1 MKKYLFTL
9 FVLIACYHPSNKMFA
24 QKDTSFWFVAPEIS
38 QGANNYDR
46 PAVFRF
52 STYSNSAV
60 ITISQPANPAF
71 PPQTMFVPANASSS
85 LSFPPYFDFLENLP
99 PNTVLDKGFYI
110 SSSVPISV
118 YYEVIGQYQSNPE
131 IFSLKGQNA
140 LGTSF
145 YIPFQNIID
154 NSSAYSPLPYSAFD
168 IVATENNT
176 TINIIPS
183 KSIVGHSAYVPFSI
197 ILNKGQ
203 TYSARS
209 LSQSSGL
216 HPTGSLVT
224 SNKPIAITVK
234 DDLLE
239 SGVYYGG
246 FCRDLIGD
254 QLIPFDKVGTKYV
267 VQKGQLSGEE
277 VAFVIP
283 TTNGTII
290 KLDGNIIGTLDAGQT
305 TSIYITSGSHYIET
319 SAPSYVWQVTGNGC
333 EVGGEI
339 IPPLNC
345 SGSSELRFVR
355 TNDEPFILFLVTEAG
370 SQNSFYL
377 NGNNGYIPSSFFQ
390 VVPGSNGAYVAATVV
405 LPSSIVPVNV
415 SSIISNSSGLFQMG
429 LLNGTPSGTGCRFAY
444 FSDFG
449 NKKLIQEQVTLCS
462 GESIY
467 IHGMSIDSSGIF
479 SISTNHAEGC
489 DTIFEVT
496 SELLPSPTTLTTL
509 SLCPGESIN
518 IGGILYNQPGTVT
531 DTIPSLNG
539 GCDTIAT
546 YIILRADQ
554 PVIYDTL
561 SLCPGDTLM
570 LNGHLYWQTGTF
582 LDTIYAPEPGV
593 CDTLIYYTLEP
604 SPIDLYVQ
612 VQEVHCENGGV
623 AISGNICNQGTN
635 ALPEVISLGLYSSN
649 PFTSQPETQSI
660 HLISTNG
667 VDSCYKFLINNL
679 NPTFLNYSSIYV
691 IVNDDGAIIPPF
703 SSMNFPQ
710 GNIIE
715 CNYLNNLDSI
725 DINAPNQQ
733 IPNLGPDLVFCQ
745 DTSIVLNT
753 NDTFFQYLWQDG
765 STNATF
771 HVEQTGNYWV
781 QATDICGLIHSD
793 TVQVAF
799 DLSPDT
805 SFADQSICPGVSVH
819 LGVPN
824 GYSTFLWAPSAGI
837 DCPVCQNVN
846 IQPATTTAY
855 TLNAFTSLGC
865 ILSDTFTINVLT
877 LPTRTET
884 ISFCPGESILID
896 GQTYNQ
902 SATVIDTIPSVGTGC
917 DTIVTYLLTLLPQP
931 TYTQIIEFCKGDQV
945 SLNNQIY
952 SEPGIVT
959 FAIPSSTGGCDTLAT
974 YILQYLLPDSP
985 VQISIACPD
994 NISIEAAPGQSSVN
1008 ITFDE
1013 ASATS
1018 DCPCPGIK
1026 LWQSSGPANSS
1037 DFPIGTTP
1045 VCFTAADSCNNTNTC
1060 CFNVSIQA
1068 APEAC
1073 DIKTIGCVKFELLG
1087 ISLDGEWNRRYTI
1100 RLTNNCNNK
1109 LIYTAFQIPDGLP
1122 ALYPSDNSIFTAP
1135 SGRTYLVRNPNYTP
1149 SYSIRFKSVSDSISN
1164 GEYEV
1169 FNYQIPAQIAPDY
1182 IHAMVR
1188 LEPQIYYEVHLNTF
1202 YCPITHEGQIQRPV
1216 FNKSGEISLFPN
1228 PTDGLLWIDLSS
1240 LNSPTADLRI
1250 FDTRGNLVLQQQA
1263 DVEKGLQ
1270 SIALPEKLP
1279 NGVYFVQVQNDKG
1292 ENQTLRFVVQ
1302 R

>member
-1 MKKYLFTL
+1 MYRLIFFCFFCMAFCSTNIKSQSTSSITGIINHYAKVINFACDSTTL
-9 FVLIACYHPSNKMFA
+9 VVSDASGFNSGDEILILQM
-24 QKDTSFWFVAPEIS
+24 
-38 QGANNYDR
+38 QGAEIDQSNNANFGDIINFQYVGNYEINR
-46 PAVFRF
+46 IKYISGNNILLQFKL
-52 STYSNSAV
+52 SNSYSVNGSLQIVSIPEYYDVSASGL
-60 ITISQPANPAF
+60 TC
-71 PPQTMFVPANASSS
+71 QTWDGATGGV
-85 LSFPPYFDFLENLP
+85 LVFDVSGTLTMEDDII
-99 PNTVLDKGFYI
+99 VSGKGFRGGQVIDTDNAGSHETNYFY
-110 SSSVPISV
+110 SV
-118 YYEVIGQYQSNPE
+118 NPDL
-131 IFSLKGQNA
+131 SAAKGE
-140 LGTSF
+140 S
-145 YIPFQNIID
+145 
-154 NSSAYSPLPYSAFD
+154 
-168 IVATENNT
+168 
-176 TINIIPS
+176 
-183 KSIVGHSAYVPFSI
+183 
-197 ILNKGQ
+197 
-203 TYSARS
+203 
-209 LSQSSGL
+209 
-216 HPTGSLVT
+216 
-224 SNKPIAITVK
+224 IAITSASK
-234 DDLLE
+234 SFGRGKSANGGGGGNAHNAGGGGGANGGAGGNGGLE
-239 SGVYYGG
+239 YYNTPFSPTPNTNGLGG
-246 FCRDLIGD
+246 SQTPNWVSNPGKLILGGGGGAGHTND
-254 QLIPFDKVGTKYV
+254 QVGTSGGNGGGIVFIIANNIKSNNHSIIANGNDV
-267 VQKGQLSGEE
+267 LSPGNQRNDGQGGGGGG
-277 VAFVIP
+277 
-283 TTNGTII
+283 GTIVI
-290 KLDGNIIGTLDAGQT
+290 DYESIDGSLYCQAKGGNGGDCIFYVNSQIIGPGGGGGGGKIQISQIAPTLNFD
-305 TSIYITSGSHYIET
+305 I
-319 SAPSYVWQVTGNGC
+319 NG
-333 EVGGEI
+333 GTHGI
-339 IPPLNC
+339 ANQGL
-345 SGSSELRFVR
+345 
-355 TNDEPFILFLVTEAG
+355 
-370 SQNSFYL
+370 
-377 NGNNGYIPSSFFQ
+377 
-390 VVPGSNGAYVAATVV
+390 SNGAQY
-405 LPSSIVPVNV
+405 
-415 SSIISNSSGLFQMG
+415 GQ
-429 LLNGTPSGTGCRFAY
+429 NG
-444 FSDFG
+444 
-449 NKKLIQEQVTLCS
+449 KLITNFTPIKSEIPNVQKEYYFYLCEGQTFQINNQAYS
-462 GESIY
+462 APDTI
-467 IHGMSIDSSGIF
+467 IDVQ
-479 SISTNHAEGC
+479 ISTNGC
-489 DTIFEVT
+489 DSIIRYY
-496 SELLPSPTTLTTL
+496 LLPIPSPTTLTTL

-570 LNGHLYWQTGTF
+570 FNGHLYWQTGTF
-582 LDTIYAPEPGV
+582 LDTIYAPEPGI

-612 VQEVHCENGGV
+612 VQEAHCENGGV

-635 ALPEVISLGLYSSN
+635 ALPEVMSLGLYSSN

-902 SATVIDTIPSVGTGC
+902 SATVIDTIPSVGTDC

-945 SLNNQIY
+945 SLNNQIF

-1087 ISLDGEWNRRYTI
+1087 ISLDGELNRRYTI

-1240 LNSPTADLRI
+1240 LNSPMADLRI

-1292 ENQTLRFVVQ
+1292 DNQTLRFVVQ